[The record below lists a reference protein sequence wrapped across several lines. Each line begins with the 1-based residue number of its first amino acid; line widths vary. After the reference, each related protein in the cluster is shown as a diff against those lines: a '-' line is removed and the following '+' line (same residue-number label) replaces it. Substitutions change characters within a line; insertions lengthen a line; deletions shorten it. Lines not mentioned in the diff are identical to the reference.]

1 MSGSLL
7 SDQNK
12 GISAFH
18 PEPLD
23 RNKNKAGAQRALG
36 ADVAVF
42 WLHRSFLVIQ
52 RHKENYGSQNPYLAV
67 MNTTL
72 GMVFLTAKS

>member
-12 GISAFH
+12 GISAFL

-23 RNKNKAGAQRALG
+23 RNKNKAGEQRALD
-36 ADVAVF
+36 ADVAERVGF
-42 WLHRSFLVIQ
+42 
-52 RHKENYGSQNPYLAV
+52 EPTEPG
-67 MNTTL
+67 
-72 GMVFLTAKS
+72 